1 MVGTLGA
8 DHIGER
14 AVFRLIFRGMEDV
27 VLLHPGVPAH
37 QQALGVFVDGIHRV
51 SAFFHMVLLIMDE
64 LPSSRVRRQK
74 E

>member
-1 MVGTLGA
+1 
-8 DHIGER
+8 
-14 AVFRLIFRGMEDV
+14 
-27 VLLHPGVPAH
+27 
-37 QQALGVFVDGIHRV
+37 VFVDGIHRV